1 MPVLQIYGSSMEP
14 TIQEGE
20 IILSVKTKHFKQG
33 DIVAFYYNNKVLVKR
48 VIALPGEW
56 VNIDANGNVYVN
68 NTKLNEPYISKKSI
82 GIYDIEFPYQ
92 VPENK
97 FFVMGDHRAT
107 SVDSRSSSVGC
118 VEAEQLVGKIVF
130 RVWPIKRI
138 GIAK

>member
-1 MPVLQIYGSSMEP
+1 MEP